1 MATPPRKNRTLAD
14 EIGKRE
20 AFSSLQQETQLNL
33 LRTSTQLLREFVQ
46 LFESE
51 GLSDSQYNVL
61 RILQGM
67 GKPMQIYQIGERLI
81 SPQADISRLIER
93 MTKAELVVRN
103 RCDEDRR
110 VVWIGLAP
118 KGKAVLKRLAAP
130 VDQLH
135 RSQFQTLSRQEL
147 VTLNSLLFRARQHDH
162 DKRT

>member
-1 MATPPRKNRTLAD
+1 MATPQKKNRTLAD

-33 LRTSTQLLREFVQ
+33 LRTSAQLLREFVP

-51 GLSDSQYNVL
+51 GLSVSQYNVL
-61 RILQGM
+61 RILQGV
-67 GKPMQIYQIGERLI
+67 GKPMQIYQIGELLI

-93 MTKAELVVRN
+93 MAKAELVMRN
-103 RCDEDRR
+103 RSEEDRR
-110 VVWIGLAP
+110 VVWVCLAP
-118 KGKAVLKRLAAP
+118 KGKVVLKRLAAP

-147 VTLNSLLFRARQHDH
+147 ATLNSLLFRARQID
-162 DKRT
+162 RAE